1 MTPGAA
7 AANLL
12 WAGASLRRWRS
23 FRGAVCNPGAVQREL
38 LAGYLRENARTVVG
52 RAYSFSGIL
61 AATDVVA
68 AFQQAVPITTY
79 DDIAP
84 LVSRLA
90 AGEPCVLTAGAVQRL
105 TPSSGST
112 SAAKLLPHTR
122 QLQAEFS
129 AAVDAWIADLYM
141 QSPSLIGGRAY
152 WSITP
157 SISFEQAAAAR
168 LGEAADRTVVPI
180 GFEDDSAYLGG
191 LRRRLVRA
199 IMAVPDGIRLI
210 SDPESFRY
218 ASALF
223 LARARN
229 LRLISVWHPSFLSQL
244 LETLLLDFD
253 RIIDDIEHGTVS
265 VRSGVPA
272 VVESALRP
280 DPRRA
285 GELRGLRSVEPR
297 EVWPELALVSCWGD
311 GPARPYAQRLAG
323 SMPHVAIQPKGLIAT
338 EAIVSI
344 PFAGKHPVAV
354 TSHFLEFI
362 DPDGR
367 PRLAHELEMEVEYIV
382 VVTTGGGLYRYRLGD
397 RVKVDGWLKATPSIE
412 FMGRGDRVSD
422 RFGEK
427 LSDGFVTAVLTE
439 LFERG
444 PAPRFAM
451 LAPESTASGISYT
464 LLVDT
469 EGDLP
474 PDVGASLEQQLRQ
487 NPHYAWCVDL
497 GQLRPSRVVR
507 VGPGA
512 DRAYM
517 DACVARGHRLGDVKP
532 VALHNEGGWEQVL
545 CLREPPRIAGV
556 D

>member
-1 MTPGAA
+1 MNPRAA

-12 WAGASLRRWRS
+12 WGCASLRRWRS
-23 FRGAVCNPGAVQREL
+23 FRSAVCNPAAVQRAL
-38 LAGYLRENARTVVG
+38 LAGYLRENAGTAVG
-52 RAYSFSGIL
+52 RARKFSDIL
-61 AATDVVA
+61 AASDVVT
-68 AFQQAVPITTY
+68 AFQQAVPVTTY
-79 DDIAP
+79 DDIEP
-84 LVSRLA
+84 LVSRVA
-90 AGEPCVLTAGAVQRL
+90 AGEPRVLTAGAVERL

-141 QSPSLIGGRAY
+141 RSPSLIGGRAY

-168 LGEAADRTVVPI
+168 LGDAADGRIVPI

-218 ASALF
+218 ATALS
-223 LARARN
+223 LARARD

-244 LETLLLDFD
+244 LETLSRDFD

-265 VRSGVPA
+265 VRSSVPA
-272 VVESALRP
+272 VLEGVLQP
-280 DPRRA
+280 DPLRA
-285 GELRGLRSVEPR
+285 GELRRLRTVDAR

-323 SMPHVAIQPKGLIAT
+323 SLPGVAIQPKGLIAT

-344 PFAGKHPVAV
+344 PFAGRHPVAV
-354 TSHFLEFI
+354 TSHFFEFI

-367 PRLAHELEMEVEYIV
+367 PRLAHELVMDVEYTV
-382 VVTTGGGLYRYRLGD
+382 VVTTAGGLYRYRLGD
-397 RVKVDGWLKATPSIE
+397 RVKVDEWLKATPSIE
-412 FMGRGDRVSD
+412 FLGRGDRVSD

-427 LSDGFVTAVLTE
+427 LSDGFVTAVLAG
-439 LFERG
+439 LFEGG

-451 LAPESTASGISYT
+451 LAPESTASGVSYT
-464 LLVDT
+464 LLVDA

-474 PDVGASLEQQLRQ
+474 GDLETSLEHQLRA

-532 VALHNEGGWEQVL
+532 VALHNEDGWEQVL
-545 CLREPPRIAGV
+545 RAG
-556 D
+556 